1 MMRSP
6 LLKARALSG
15 VIVTIMTPAW
25 QLFAVRLRLALLTP
39 LRLRLPMLRHRP
51 QQVQEDYLGNHMT
64 LLSSVCG
71 FPLARFMSRVLF
83 RPTVSFPFIAHAES
97 FSYFL

>member
-6 LLKARALSG
+6 PLKARALSG
-15 VIVTIMTPAW
+15 FTVTSMVSAW
-25 QLFAVRLRLALLTP
+25 HLSAVRSCLVLISLQ
-39 LRLRLPMLRHRP
+39 LRLPMLWHRS

-64 LLSSVCG
+64 LLLSVCG